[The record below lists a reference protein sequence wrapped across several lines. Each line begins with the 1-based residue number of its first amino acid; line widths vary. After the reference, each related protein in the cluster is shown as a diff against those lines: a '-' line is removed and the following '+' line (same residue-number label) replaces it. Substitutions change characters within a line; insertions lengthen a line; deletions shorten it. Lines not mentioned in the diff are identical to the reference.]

1 MNIRFTSSLTAA
13 DENSIAPVL
22 IRAITG
28 ILDLLPIAYAIRI
41 DTADATTFEH
51 REAGVDAAQPRPYL
65 VSNSRPSPGRRCG
78 PVRR

>member
-51 REAGVDAAQPRPYL
+51 REPAVSSPAPRPYL
-65 VSNSRPSPGRRCG
+65 VSTAGRD
-78 PVRR
+78 